1 MKRYRDYKLY
11 CKNGQSPTELLDKIE
26 QVSIEK
32 SYKTTRKSSFVN
44 SRDMMEKDNISTIPL
59 VIVTSV

>member
-26 QVSIEK
+26 QESIQENVL
-32 SYKTTRKSSFVN
+32 SGNILMGIGYI
-44 SRDMMEKDNISTIPL
+44 MMLMETY
-59 VIVTSV
+59 